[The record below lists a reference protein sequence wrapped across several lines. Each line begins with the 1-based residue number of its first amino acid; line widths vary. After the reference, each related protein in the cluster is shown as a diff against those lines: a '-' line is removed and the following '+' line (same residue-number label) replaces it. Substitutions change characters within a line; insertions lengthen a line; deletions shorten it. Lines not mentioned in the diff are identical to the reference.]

1 MKLKLQK
8 ELIEKTLNE
17 EGVEVQET
25 QSLLY
30 EIVEVEGENE
40 YVKGNV
46 HISQNSVSFSIYNS
60 TYDIHE
66 WKTKIEGL
74 ITTEK
79 EITE

>member
-8 ELIEKTLNE
+8 EIIEKTLNE
-17 EGVEVQET
+17 EGLEQEKT
-25 QSLLY
+25 QSLSY
-30 EIVEVEGENE
+30 EIVEGEGEN
-40 YVKGNV
+40 VKGNV

-60 TYDIHE
+60 TYDINE
-66 WKTKIEGL
+66 WKLKIEEL

>member
-17 EGVEVQET
+17 EGLEQEKT
-25 QSLLY
+25 QSLSY
-30 EIVEVEGENE
+30 EIVEGENE
-40 YVKGNV
+40 NVKGNV

-60 TYDIHE
+60 TYDINE
-66 WKTKIEGL
+66 WKTKIEEL

>member
-25 QSLLY
+25 QSLSY
-30 EIVEVEGENE
+30 EIVEGENE
-40 YVKGNV
+40 NVKGNV

-60 TYDIHE
+60 NYDIQE
-66 WKTKIEGL
+66 WKTKIEEL
-74 ITTEK
+74 ITNKE

>member
-1 MKLKLQK
+1 MELKLQK

-25 QSLLY
+25 QSLSY
-30 EIVEVEGENE
+30 EIVEGENE
-40 YVKGNV
+40 NVKGNV

-60 TYDIHE
+60 NYDIQE
-66 WKTKIEGL
+66 WKTKIEEL

-79 EITE
+79 EEEQ

>member
-17 EGVEVQET
+17 EGVEQEKT
-25 QSLLY
+25 QSLSY
-30 EIVEVEGENE
+30 EIVEGENE
-40 YVKGNV
+40 NVKGNV

-60 TYDIHE
+60 TYDINE
-66 WKTKIEGL
+66 WKTKIENL

-79 EITE
+79 EEEQ

>member
-17 EGVEVQET
+17 EGLEQEKT
-25 QSLLY
+25 QSLSY
-30 EIVEVEGENE
+30 EIVEGENE
-40 YVKGNV
+40 NVKGNV

-60 TYDIHE
+60 TYDINE
-66 WKTKIEGL
+66 WKTKIEEL

-79 EITE
+79 ETTE

>member
-17 EGVEVQET
+17 EGVEQQET
-25 QSLLY
+25 QSLSY
-30 EIVEVEGENE
+30 EIVEGENE
-40 YVKGNV
+40 NVKGNV

-66 WKTKIEGL
+66 WKTKIENL
-74 ITTEK
+74 LNEK
-79 EITE
+79 EPAK

>member
-1 MKLKLQK
+1 MKLKLNK
-8 ELIEKTLNE
+8 EIIEKTLNE
-17 EGVEVQET
+17 DGVEQQET
-25 QSLLY
+25 QSLSY

-40 YVKGNV
+40 NVKGNV

-60 TYDIHE
+60 NYDIQE
-66 WKTKIEGL
+66 WKTKIEEL

>member
-17 EGVEVQET
+17 EGLEQEKT
-25 QSLLY
+25 QSLSY
-30 EIVEVEGENE
+30 EIVDGENE
-40 YVKGNV
+40 NVKGNV
-46 HISQNSVSFSIYNS
+46 HLSQNSVSFSIYNS
-60 TYDIHE
+60 TYDIQE
-66 WKTKIEGL
+66 WKTKIEEL

>member
-1 MKLKLQK
+1 MTLKLQK

-17 EGVEVQET
+17 EGVEQQET
-25 QSLLY
+25 QSLSY
-30 EIVEVEGENE
+30 DIVEGEN
-40 YVKGNV
+40 VKGNV
-46 HISQNSVSFSIYNS
+46 HLSRNSVSFSVYNS

-66 WKTKIEGL
+66 WKLKIEDL

>member
-17 EGVEVQET
+17 EGLEQEKT
-25 QSLLY
+25 QSLSY
-30 EIVEVEGENE
+30 EIVEGENE
-40 YVKGNV
+40 NVKGNV

-66 WKTKIEGL
+66 WKTKIENL
-74 ITTEK
+74 ITEK
-79 EITE
+79 EEEE